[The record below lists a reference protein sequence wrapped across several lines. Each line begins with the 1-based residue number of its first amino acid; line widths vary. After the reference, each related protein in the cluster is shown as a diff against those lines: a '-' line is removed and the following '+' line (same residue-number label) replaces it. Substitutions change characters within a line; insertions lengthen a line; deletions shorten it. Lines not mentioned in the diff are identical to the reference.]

1 MKEIVQVTLA
11 IGYGGLE
18 LIALEFHEWMLRNGI
33 PARIIVAAG
42 TPLEKNLL
50 SRGYRD
56 STVSVGRSFLR
67 YRDAAGE
74 MKKLDR
80 DGASFLIHRHQ
91 DLKSLLFHK
100 PSGQVTVLNHTFYGV
115 RKKDP
120 FHRFI
125 FSRADLWI
133 VLTPRQKENLLET
146 SPVDADRVAII
157 PNGVDLARFVPRAS
171 FGLPGADTGPLQIG
185 IVARLDPQKGQDLA
199 IRALALLRKDFPRP
213 VTLHFIGANTPGE
226 TPMRP
231 VLDKLSRELGVED
244 SVVYDGFF
252 DDLSKRLRELAVV
265 WMPSWKETFG
275 RCVLEGMASGVPVV
289 ASNAGGVP
297 DIIEDGRTGL
307 LFRTKDAA
315 DLAEKTR
322 TLLAD
327 PGLYERIGAA
337 ALEAARKDYDIEKIW
352 RRLAEAVRAGA
363 ALNKS

>member
-18 LIALEFHEWMLRNGI
+18 LIALEFHEWLLRNGF

-56 STVSVGRSFLR
+56 TTVSVGRSLLR
-67 YRDAAGE
+67 YRAAAAAMRE
-74 MKKLDR
+74 LDR

-91 DLKSLLFHK
+91 DLKSLLFYK
-100 PSGQVTVLNHTFYGV
+100 PSGKVTVLNHTFYGV
-115 RKKDP
+115 RKKDL

-133 VLTPRQKENLLET
+133 VLTPSQKENLLDT
-146 SPVDADRVAII
+146 SPVDPEKVVVI
-157 PNGVDLARFVPRAS
+157 PNGVDLSRFSPRES
-171 FGLPGADTGPLQIG
+171 LKLPGAEPLQIG
-185 IVARLDPQKGQDLA
+185 IIARLDPQKGQDLA
-199 IRALALLRKDFPRP
+199 IQALALLKKDFPRP

-231 VLDKLSRELGVED
+231 VLDRLARELGVED
-244 SVVYDGFF
+244 SVIYDGFF
-252 DDLSKRLRELAVV
+252 KDLSKRLRELAVV

-275 RCVLEGMASGVPVV
+275 RCILEGMASGVPVV
-289 ASNAGGVP
+289 ASAAGGVP

-307 LFRTKDAA
+307 LFKTKDAA

-322 TLLAD
+322 LLLSD
-327 PGLYERIGAA
+327 PDLYERMAGAA
-337 ALEAARKDYDIEKIW
+337 LVHAREDYDIEKIW
-352 RRLAEAVRAGA
+352 RRLTEAVGAGDR
-363 ALNKS
+363 

>member
-1 MKEIVQVTLA
+1 MNEIVQATLA

-18 LIALEFHEWMLRNGI
+18 LIALEFHEWLLRNGV

-42 TPLEKNLL
+42 TPLERNLL

-67 YRDAAGE
+67 YRAAAAA
-74 MKKLDR
+74 MKELDR
-80 DGASFLIHRHQ
+80 DRAAFLIHRHQ
-91 DLKSLLFHK
+91 DLKSLLFYK
-100 PSGQVTVLNHTFYGV
+100 PSGKVTVLNHTFYGV
-115 RKKDP
+115 NKKDL

-133 VLTPRQKENLLET
+133 VLTPAQRENLLDT
-146 SPVDADRVAII
+146 SPVDPGRVAII
-157 PNGVDLARFVPRAS
+157 PNGVDLSRFSPRES
-171 FGLPGADTGPLQIG
+171 LKSPGPEAGPLQIG

-199 IRALALLRKDFPRP
+199 IRALALLKKDFPRP
-213 VTLHFIGANTPGE
+213 VRLHFIGANTPGE

-231 VLDKLSRELGVED
+231 VLDKLARELGVED

-252 DDLSKRLRELAVV
+252 KDLSKRLRELAVV

-275 RCVLEGMASGVPVV
+275 RCIPEAMASGVPVV

-322 TLLAD
+322 LLLSD
-327 PGLYERIGAA
+327 PDLYERLAGAA
-337 ALEAARKDYDIEKIW
+337 LADARERYDIEKIW
-352 RRLAEAVRAGA
+352 RRLTEAVRNGRP
-363 ALNKS
+363 

>member
-1 MKEIVQVTLA
+1 MNEIVQVTLA

-18 LIALEFHEWMLRNGI
+18 LIALEFHEWLLRSGI

-67 YRDAAGE
+67 YRSAAGE
-74 MKKLDR
+74 MRKLDWE
-80 DGASFLIHRHQ
+80 GASFLIHRHQ
-91 DLKSLLFHK
+91 DLKTLLFYR
-100 PSGQVTVLNHTFYGV
+100 PAGRVTVLNHTFYGV

-133 VLTPRQKENLLET
+133 VLTPAQRENLLET
-146 SPVDADRVAII
+146 SPVDADKVAIV
-157 PNGVDLARFVPRAS
+157 PNGVDLARFSPRES
-171 FGLPGADTGPLQIG
+171 LKLPGPEAGPLQIG

-199 IRALALLRKDFPRP
+199 VRALALLKKDLPRP

-231 VLDKLSRELGVED
+231 VLDRLARELGVED
-244 SVVYDGFF
+244 AVVYDGFF

-275 RCVLEGMASGVPVV
+275 RCIPESMASGVPVV
-289 ASNAGGVP
+289 ASAAGGVP
-297 DIIEDGRTGL
+297 DIIDDGRTGL
-307 LFRTKDAA
+307 LFRTRDAA

-322 TLLAD
+322 ALLSD
-327 PGLYERIGAA
+327 PELYERLAAA
-337 ALEAARKDYDIEKIW
+337 ALADARERYDIEKIW
-352 RRLAEAVRAGA
+352 RRLAEAVRTGRP
-363 ALNKS
+363 

>member
-1 MKEIVQVTLA
+1 MNEIIQVTLA

-18 LIALEFHEWMLRNGI
+18 LVALEFHEWMLRNGI
-33 PARIIVAAG
+33 PARIIVAEG

-67 YRDAAGE
+67 YRSAARE
-74 MKKLDR
+74 MKALDR

-91 DLKSLLFHK
+91 DLKSLLFYRPAGK
-100 PSGQVTVLNHTFYGV
+100 VTVLNHTFYGV

-133 VLTPRQKENLLET
+133 VLTPSQKENLLDT
-146 SPVDADRVAII
+146 SPVDPAKVDII
-157 PNGVDLARFVPRAS
+157 PNGVDLARFAPRESLKMPEPSA
-171 FGLPGADTGPLQIG
+171 GPLQIG

-199 IRALALLRKDFPRP
+199 IKALALLKKDLPCP
-213 VTLHFIGANTPGE
+213 VSLHFIGANTPGE

-231 VLDKLSRELGVED
+231 VLDGLARELGVED

-252 DDLSKRLRELAVV
+252 PDLSRRLRELAVV

-275 RCVLEGMASGVPVV
+275 RCILESMASGVPVV
-289 ASNAGGVP
+289 ASAAGGVP
-297 DIIEDGRTGL
+297 DIIADGRTGL

-322 TLLAD
+322 LLLSD
-327 PGLYERIGAA
+327 PGLYERLARA
-337 ALEAARKDYDIEKIW
+337 ALEDARGKYDIETIW
-352 RRLAEAVRAGA
+352 RRLAESVRQGRPG
-363 ALNKS
+363 S

>member
-1 MKEIVQVTLA
+1 MKETVQVTLA

-18 LIALEFHEWMLRNGI
+18 LIALEFHEWLLRNGF

-42 TPLEKNLL
+42 TPLEKKLL
-50 SRGYRD
+50 ERGYRGT
-56 STVSVGRSFLR
+56 TVSVGRSFLR
-67 YRDAAGE
+67 YRSAAME
-74 MKKLDR
+74 MKALDR
-80 DGASFLIHRHQ
+80 GGAAFLIHRHQ
-91 DLKSLLFHK
+91 DLKSLLFYK
-100 PSGQVTVLNHTFYGV
+100 PSGKVTVLNHTFYGV

-133 VLTPRQKENLLET
+133 VLTPAQRENLLDT
-146 SPVDADRVAII
+146 SPVDPGKVAII
-157 PNGVDLARFVPRAS
+157 PNGVDLARFSPRES
-171 FGLPGADTGPLQIG
+171 FSLPAPDAGPLQIG

-199 IRALALLRKDFPRP
+199 IRALAILKKDLPRP

-231 VLDKLSRELGVED
+231 VLDRLARELGVED

-275 RCVLEGMASGVPVV
+275 RCIPEAMASGVPVV
-289 ASNAGGVP
+289 ASDAGGVP
-297 DIIEDGRTGL
+297 DIIDDGTTGL
-307 LFRTKDAA
+307 LFATKDAA

-322 TLLAD
+322 RLLSD
-327 PGLYERIGAA
+327 PALYERLGRA
-337 ALEAARKDYDIEKIW
+337 ALEKARREYDIEAIW
-352 RRLAEAVRAGA
+352 RRLAAAVESGKA
-363 ALNKS
+363 S